1 MGLNNEF
8 RITELINSGSTA
20 IKSQDSEG
28 KHRFNVSSP
37 LGDNDGEIYGYLE
50 RPVYNE
56 EEVKKS
62 STNTDINEL
71 IRNTQTTTQDE
82 VVLRSVYDTLSQQ
95 FDDLS
100 DQLSTQQELNNLLQ
114 SQVNSLEST
123 NVTLQSQIESLETVI
138 NQLRDSL
145 SNISSRLSTEIEQK
159 SELQIKVSE
168 LEAEIA
174 RLNALLEAKIAEIK
188 GKEEMISTL
197 QATLASGTGGAGSAG
212 EEVDGLGGY
221 IQIDETEVYVK
232 FDGDEV
238 GGNDDFIKGSRFYA
252 DQRDNGKANG
262 RVNQI
267 DAPNLIRIKNNTDEP
282 KEMQFFENWL
292 NSDRG
297 PDYEKY
303 KQPIEVF
310 VIGEDFDS
318 KYTNRAFRKFT
329 IPPRTELVS
338 QVVPQSPTL
347 FSSPYGI
354 GRKGGK
360 VTRHQGDFEIRNL
373 TDNKVKKFK
382 MAIRR
387 DYS

>member
-1 MGLNNEF
+1 MGLENEF
-8 RITELINSGSTA
+8 FISELIKSGSKA
-20 IKSQDSEG
+20 ITSQNEDGTHKFSTKG
-28 KHRFNVSSP
+28 DTDGVISS
-37 LGDNDGEIYGYLE
+37 YLE
-50 RPVYNE
+50 KPKYNE
-56 EEVKKS
+56 EQVSKS
-62 STNTDINEL
+62 STSTEVTELLTTLGEPEPETVLKTTFDNLNTEFDSTLDELARVQQINIDLQGQISSLTSTNATLQGQIDALNIL
-71 IRNTQTTTQDE
+71 IEQLRNSLQSITNQLTTT
-82 VVLRSVYDTLSQQ
+82 L
-95 FDDLS
+95 DDK
-100 DQLSTQQELNNLLQ
+100 NNL
-114 SQVNSLEST
+114 
-123 NVTLQSQIESLETVI
+123 TVE
-138 NQLRDSL
+138 NA
-145 SNISSRLSTEIEQK
+145 
-159 SELQIKVSE
+159 ELK
-168 LEAEIA
+168 AEIA
-174 RLNALLEAKIAEIK
+174 RLKALLEGKIAELK
-188 GKEEMISTL
+188 GKEEMIATL
-197 QATLASGTGGAGSAG
+197 QATLASGAGSAG

-252 DQRDNGKANG
+252 DQRDNGKRNG

-267 DAPNLIRIKNNTDEP
+267 DAPNLIRVKNDTDEP

-297 PDYEKY
+297 SDYEKY

-318 KYTNRAFRKFT
+318 KYTNRTLRKFT

-354 GRKGGK
+354 GRKSGK
-360 VTRHQGDFEIRNL
+360 VTRHQGDFEVRNL

>member
-1 MGLNNEF
+1 MGLENEF
-8 RITELINSGSTA
+8 FISELIKSGSKA
-20 IKSQDSEG
+20 ITSQNEDGTHKFSTKG
-28 KHRFNVSSP
+28 DTDGVISS
-37 LGDNDGEIYGYLE
+37 YLE
-50 RPVYNE
+50 KPKYNE
-56 EEVKKS
+56 EQVSKS
-62 STNTDINEL
+62 STSTEVTELLTTLGEPEPETVLKTTFDNLNTEFDSTLDELARVQQINIDLQGQISSLTSTNATLQGQIDALNIL
-71 IRNTQTTTQDE
+71 IEQLRNSLQSITNQLTTT
-82 VVLRSVYDTLSQQ
+82 L
-95 FDDLS
+95 DDR
-100 DQLSTQQELNNLLQ
+100 NNL
-114 SQVNSLEST
+114 
-123 NVTLQSQIESLETVI
+123 TVE
-138 NQLRDSL
+138 NA
-145 SNISSRLSTEIEQK
+145 
-159 SELQIKVSE
+159 ELK
-168 LEAEIA
+168 AEIA
-174 RLNALLEAKIAEIK
+174 RLKALLEGKIAELK
-188 GKEEMISTL
+188 GKEEMIATL
-197 QATLASGTGGAGSAG
+197 QATLASGAGSAG

-252 DQRDNGKANG
+252 DQRDNGKRNG

-267 DAPNLIRIKNNTDEP
+267 DAPNLIRVKNDTDEP

-297 PDYEKY
+297 SDYEKY

-318 KYTNRAFRKFT
+318 KYTNRTLRKFT

-354 GRKGGK
+354 GRKSGK
-360 VTRHQGDFEIRNL
+360 VTRHQGDFEVRNL

>member
-1 MGLNNEF
+1 MGLENEF
-8 RITELINSGSTA
+8 FISELIKSGSKA
-20 IKSQDSEG
+20 ITSQNEDGTHKFSTKG
-28 KHRFNVSSP
+28 DTDGVISS
-37 LGDNDGEIYGYLE
+37 YLE
-50 RPVYNE
+50 KPKYNE
-56 EEVKKS
+56 EQVSKS
-62 STNTDINEL
+62 STSTEVTELLRTLGEPEPETVLKTTFDNLNTEFDSTLDELARVQQINIDLQGQISSLTSTNATLQGQIDALNIL
-71 IRNTQTTTQDE
+71 IEQLRNSLQSITNQLTTT
-82 VVLRSVYDTLSQQ
+82 L
-95 FDDLS
+95 DDK
-100 DQLSTQQELNNLLQ
+100 NNL
-114 SQVNSLEST
+114 
-123 NVTLQSQIESLETVI
+123 TVE
-138 NQLRDSL
+138 NA
-145 SNISSRLSTEIEQK
+145 
-159 SELQIKVSE
+159 ELK
-168 LEAEIA
+168 AEIA
-174 RLNALLEAKIAEIK
+174 RLKALLEGKIAELK
-188 GKEEMISTL
+188 GKEEMIATL
-197 QATLASGTGGAGSAG
+197 QATLASGAGSAG

-252 DQRDNGKANG
+252 DQRDNGKRNG

-267 DAPNLIRIKNNTDEP
+267 DAPNLIRVKNDTDEP

-297 PDYEKY
+297 SDYEKY

-318 KYTNRAFRKFT
+318 KYTNRTLRKFT

-360 VTRHQGDFEIRNL
+360 VTRHQGDFEVRNL